1 MATWVNC
8 IQAHVLWLI
17 NVNRD
22 SKNWVRVNM
31 MISWEADADET
42 NKYAFNKPSLHLYR
56 SCDHTTSPLVTPYK
70 TKETFFQG
78 LCYFLQWWNF
88 IVFEEK
94 KIELHRTSAVQGHPG
109 WLHLLRRICDHSR
122 TAANGPRGQ
131 ADLAAVPKVKQWNL
145 TQDCAGVV
153 AALVLIH
160 WILKKKTTVLEQH
173 WS

>member
-70 TKETFFQG
+70 TKETCFQS

-94 KIELHRTSAVQGHPG
+94 KKSNSIE
-109 WLHLLRRICDHSR
+109 HLQFKD
-122 TAANGPRGQ
+122 TQ
-131 ADLAAVPKVKQWNL
+131 ADSIYWGEFAIIPGQLL
-145 TQDCAGVV
+145 MDHVV
-153 AALVLIH
+153 RLI
-160 WILKKKTTVLEQH
+160 
-173 WS
+173 

>member
-1 MATWVNC
+1 MWTETLRIGSGLIWWSPERQTLMKLTNTLSINRLSTCTGAVITPPP
-8 IQAHVLWLI
+8 LW
-17 NVNRD
+17 
-22 SKNWVRVNM
+22 
-31 MISWEADADET
+31 
-42 NKYAFNKPSLHLYR
+42 SLHIKLKKPFFKVCVI
-56 SCDHTTSPLVTPYK
+56 SCSDEIL
-70 TKETFFQG
+70 
-78 LCYFLQWWNF
+78 LCLKK
-88 IVFEEK
+88 K
-94 KIELHRTSAVQGHPG
+94 KIELNRTSAVQGHPG